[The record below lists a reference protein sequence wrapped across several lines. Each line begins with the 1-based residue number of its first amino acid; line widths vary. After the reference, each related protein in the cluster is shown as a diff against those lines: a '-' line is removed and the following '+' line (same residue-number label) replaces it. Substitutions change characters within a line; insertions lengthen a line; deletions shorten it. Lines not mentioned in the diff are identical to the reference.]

1 MTLATYHLEV
11 KLVTF
16 NFWNQMVCWQEN
28 HIYNWVKSLSTA
40 NSGRQSFNANPLNT
54 ELCCWKYK
62 YNKVNGSRLNRILTE
77 ECLQFILEA
86 VPDGE
91 DINMKFSFDFSYEIC

>member
-40 NSGRQSFNANPLNT
+40 NSGRQAFTQIP
-54 ELCCWKYK
+54 
-62 YNKVNGSRLNRILTE
+62 
-77 ECLQFILEA
+77 
-86 VPDGE
+86 
-91 DINMKFSFDFSYEIC
+91 